1 MMSDQSVISSIRPRN
16 NAIWWNLKLTRSPGD
31 TTNSLFLE
39 IKRAQSL
46 MWRVSVFLSS
56 SNILELKLNRSL
68 LQNTSC
74 VIQHSISG
82 LDGRVKKVEDALA
95 NLETTIDD
103 LANVKISQAQR
114 ISELNATISGKLHGD
129 RVLYYNIKF
138 YKSQNGI
145 IKHCF
150 NL

>member
-1 MMSDQSVISSIRPRN
+1 M
-16 NAIWWNLKLTRSPGD
+16 
-31 TTNSLFLE
+31 
-39 IKRAQSL
+39 
-46 MWRVSVFLSS
+46 
-56 SNILELKLNRSL
+56 
-68 LQNTSC
+68 QNTSC

-129 RVLYYNIKF
+129 SVLYYNIKF

-145 IKHCF
+145 IRHCF